1 MHKESFNHRPRN
13 EDHYHHIQAILTYF
27 GTMSATTSPTTL
39 VAGKTVGR
47 LGYGLMG
54 LSSWNLLVDPVP
66 FPQEDAF
73 AAMKTAVDSGAN
85 CWSTATFYGPPTD
98 PTANLKLIRAFFDKY
113 PEYISKVVLIVKG
126 GMDVRSRS
134 PAKGD
139 DIEFFRN
146 EIEQVKAIL
155 GDKELDVYSLA
166 RIGGTAVE
174 TTFTNMAQL
183 IKEGAVKAI
192 GVSEMSAASLEKA
205 HKICPISI
213 NEIEVSLFSYEP
225 SIRDSVAWCT
235 AHSVPILAYS
245 PLGRGQLTRRYRSL
259 EDIPAGDFRTMFP
272 RFQGQ
277 AFYDNQKLVDQV
289 EEIAKKK
296 GVTAG
301 QLSLAWVLAQSE
313 FVSLRL

>member
-1 MHKESFNHRPRN
+1 M
-13 EDHYHHIQAILTYF
+13 T
-27 GTMSATTSPTTL
+27 ATTSPTIL

-54 LSSWNLLVDPVP
+54 LSAWGLRINPVP

-73 AAMKTAVDSGAN
+73 AAMK
-85 CWSTATFYGPPTD
+85 
-98 PTANLKLIRAFFDKY
+98 AFFDKY
-113 PEYISKVVLIVKG
+113 PQYISKIVPIVKG
-126 GMDVRSRS
+126 GVDVKSQS

-166 RIGGTAVE
+166 RLGHTAVE
-174 TTFTNMAQL
+174 TIFTNMAQL

-192 GVSEMSAASLEKA
+192 GVSEMSSASLEKA
-205 HKICPISI
+205 HKICPIAI
-213 NEIEVSLFSYEP
+213 NEIGVSLSHTNPRFATLSP
-225 SIRDSVAWCT
+225 
-235 AHSVPILAYS
+235 VP
-245 PLGRGQLTRRYRSL
+245 
-259 EDIPAGDFRTMFP
+259 EDIPAGDFRTMLP

-277 AFYDNQKLVDQV
+277 AFCDNQKLVDQV

-301 QLSLAWVLAQSE
+301 QLSLAWILAQSE
-313 FVSLRL
+313 FAIPIPGSSKVDRVRENSSAIDVKLNNEELEALNKLASAFEIQGARYPEMFQKDLMK